1 MNLKRENSIDSLS
14 NKKIEN
20 HNGIKIKE
28 ISFVNKI
35 NLRIDPNNNEH
46 MKVCGKILNTILP
59 VKPNTYSEYKN
70 LRVLWQSPDEWLIIS
85 YDNNDL
91 FINLKKAL
99 GDSEASV
106 TDVSENRTI
115 FNISGIKLFK
125 LLSKFMVLDFEKNL
139 SNFSSC
145 AQTLFVKVPI
155 LIIRNNNKDK
165 YPDID
170 ILSNKSH
177 AKYIYDLIIDGTQN
191 LDF

>member
-91 FINLKKAL
+91 FINLKKTL

-177 AKYIYDLIIDGTQN
+177 AKYIYNLIIDGTQN

>member
-70 LRVLWQSPDEWLIIS
+70 LRILWQSPDEWLIIN

-99 GDSEASV
+99 GNSEASV

-155 LIIRNNNKDK
+155 LIIRNDNKNQ

-177 AKYIYDLIIDGTQN
+177 AKYIYNLIVDGAQN